1 MTLNEYSMKD
11 SFQAADEIKKI
22 DFDSLQNGYKLVS
35 FDVVSLFTN
44 VPLKRTINIIV
55 DRIYKEKLI
64 ETKLRKRT
72 LKKLILDCCTK
83 TTFSFNE
90 KLYDQIDGVCMGS
103 ALGPV
108 LANIIMTE
116 LEKLILSKLI
126 ESGIIKFYIRCVD
139 DTLVLIKEDRIEE
152 VLTAFNSFDRNLK
165 FTVDE
170 FDDGLVH
177 FLDLNVDVAKGGEI
191 DVYSKPTN
199 TGQYSHESSYVPWN
213 YKISWAKALYNRAKR
228 ICSTES
234 RFKGQRRRIADI
246 LSWNG
251 FPKFCRTKMLKQF
264 DEDFERKKRSADPNV
279 PDQQPEPETE
289 TAKFFLKIPY
299 LGKNGESLAKVLK
312 RKLAR
317 NLKKKVSIRVVF
329 TTNKLSRFCSVKD
342 HIPDAQK
349 NGIIYR
355 IQCPGCGESYVGKTE
370 CCLDKR
376 LEEHARKAPQPMHQH
391 LKSCAE
397 YQHIVGMFHL
407 PDSCE
412 DAETAKLK
420 DSGSRKDVG
429 SRREGKEAEDHSN
442 DDFFLESLRNNTEVL
457 ATSSDWL
464 TLAYLEP
471 LMAKKHNARI
481 NGGEKAMRTL
491 NLF

>member
-1 MTLNEYSMKD
+1 MTLNKYSMKD
-11 SFQAADEIKKI
+11 SFQAAEEIKNI

-44 VPLKRTINIIV
+44 VPLKRTINIILN
-55 DRIYKEKLI
+55 RIYKEKLI
-64 ETKLRKRT
+64 ETKLRKHT

-116 LEKLILSKLI
+116 LEKLILPKLI
-126 ESGIIKFYIRCVD
+126 ESGIIKFYIRYVD

-177 FLDLNVDVAKGGEI
+177 FLDLNVNVAKGGEI

-213 YKISWAKALYNRAKR
+213 YKISWARALYNRAKR

-246 LSWNG
+246 L
-251 FPKFCRTKMLKQF
+251 FLERILEFCRTKMLKRF

-279 PDQQPEPETE
+279 PDQ
-289 TAKFFLKIPY
+289 
-299 LGKNGESLAKVLK
+299 
-312 RKLAR
+312 
-317 NLKKKVSIRVVF
+317 
-329 TTNKLSRFCSVKD
+329 
-342 HIPDAQK
+342 
-349 NGIIYR
+349 
-355 IQCPGCGESYVGKTE
+355 
-370 CCLDKR
+370 
-376 LEEHARKAPQPMHQH
+376 
-391 LKSCAE
+391 
-397 YQHIVGMFHL
+397 
-407 PDSCE
+407 
-412 DAETAKLK
+412 
-420 DSGSRKDVG
+420 
-429 SRREGKEAEDHSN
+429 
-442 DDFFLESLRNNTEVL
+442 
-457 ATSSDWL
+457 
-464 TLAYLEP
+464 
-471 LMAKKHNARI
+471 
-481 NGGEKAMRTL
+481 
-491 NLF
+491 